1 MTYKDTAYLK
11 TKESL
16 FLDPEIKR
24 KIIGDTF
31 VTIAENVKMKLN
43 LDKENVLLCQGTLR
57 PDLIE
62 SASQLATKGR

>member
-1 MTYKDTAYLK
+1 M
-11 TKESL
+11 

-62 SASQLATKGR
+62 SASQLATKGIKIQGGPKKSL